1 MKNLLHFLKMVC
13 TATNKRPPSRSE
25 NLISAWGSLS
35 NKYGIITLCIF
46 LLKMQVYN
54 KFVELLMA
62 KRNEN
67 TTVNP

>member
-1 MKNLLHFLKMVC
+1 MVF
-13 TATNKRPPSRSE
+13 AASNMRPLSRSE

-35 NKYGIITLCIF
+35 NKYGIITLCRF
-46 LLKMQVYN
+46 LLKMQVCN